1 MSDNNLHETSMTSV
15 QPLEK
20 TLEKTT
26 RSRGRPSF
34 AEKAEPTLRDTFS
47 LEVMKGILASGVAVE
62 DPLALSRHCYKI
74 ADALVKVREE

>member
-1 MSDNNLHETSMTSV
+1 MNDETI
-15 QPLEK
+15 EK
-20 TLEKTT
+20 AT

-47 LEVMKGILASGVAVE
+47 LEIIKGVLASGVAVQ
-62 DPLALSRHCYKI
+62 DPLELSRYAYKI

>member
-1 MSDNNLHETSMTSV
+1 MNDTDNLHETSMAS
-15 QPLEK
+15 EK
-20 TLEKTT
+20 PT

-34 AEKAEPTLRDTFS
+34 AEKAEPSLRDTFS

-74 ADALVKVREE
+74 ADALVKVRDE

>member
-1 MSDNNLHETSMTSV
+1 MNDETID
-15 QPLEK
+15 
-20 TLEKTT
+20 KTT

-47 LEVMKGILASGVAVE
+47 LEIIKGVLASGVSVD
-62 DPLALSRHCYKI
+62 DPLALSRYAYKI

>member
-1 MSDNNLHETSMTSV
+1 MTDMNETT
-15 QPLEK
+15 
-20 TLEKTT
+20 EKTT

>member
-1 MSDNNLHETSMTSV
+1 MLHETSITSV

-20 TLEKTT
+20 TLEITPEKTT

-34 AEKAEPTLRDTFS
+34 AEKTEPTLRDTFS

-74 ADALVKVREE
+74 ADALVKVRDE

>member
-1 MSDNNLHETSMTSV
+1 MTDETT
-15 QPLEK
+15 EK
-20 TLEKTT
+20 VT

-47 LEVMKGILASGVAVE
+47 LEIIKGVLASGVAVS
-62 DPLALSRHCYKI
+62 DPLELSRYAYKI

>member
-1 MSDNNLHETSMTSV
+1 MNDDNLHETSMAS
-15 QPLEK
+15 EK
-20 TLEKTT
+20 PT

-74 ADALVKVREE
+74 ADALVKVRDE

>member
-1 MSDNNLHETSMTSV
+1 MTDTNETV
-15 QPLEK
+15 DKP
-20 TLEKTT
+20 T

-47 LEVMKGILASGVAVE
+47 LEVMKGVLASGVVVE

-74 ADALVKVREE
+74 ADALVKVRDE